1 MKHQKLEKIRT
12 QFLSPVT
19 TSPHGDKVVS
29 IGDIVMLK
37 NLHLSHSV
45 AIFSDNQIHFS
56 VTGETKHEQ
65 IQNFNWNLASSEAG
79 AQTRNTFKVVP
90 YAGELDDICL
100 GSPLRY
106 NQVFC
111 LQSVCNPDFYL
122 ASDSIRKLNTLSNI
136 AYGRNEVFLV
146 DKKSRVSSISGWT
159 TLKPFLADGIQ
170 LHCMGSW
177 KSSWNRA
184 WTNWTKLSSDH

>member
-1 MKHQKLEKIRT
+1 M
-12 QFLSPVT
+12 
-19 TSPHGDKVVS
+19 
-29 IGDIVMLK
+29 
-37 NLHLSHSV
+37 
-45 AIFSDNQIHFS
+45 
-56 VTGETKHEQ
+56 
-65 IQNFNWNLASSEAG
+65 
-79 AQTRNTFKVVP
+79 VP

-146 DKKSRVSSISGWT
+146 DKKSRVSKKFQKFSNIW
-159 TLKPFLADGIQ
+159 LKICLADWVQ
-170 LHCMGSW
+170 LHCMGS
-177 KSSWNRA
+177 
-184 WTNWTKLSSDH
+184 

>member
-1 MKHQKLEKIRT
+1 MSRNLWSKNAHADTLGRVLLSRDHPPNLFGLSTTDLT
-12 QFLSPVT
+12 QFL
-19 TSPHGDKVVS
+19 
-29 IGDIVMLK
+29 
-37 NLHLSHSV
+37 NLNS
-45 AIFSDNQIHFS
+45 
-56 VTGETKHEQ
+56 
-65 IQNFNWNLASSEAG
+65 ASSEAG

-111 LQSVCNPDFYL
+111 LQSVCNPDLYL

-146 DKKSRVSSISGWT
+146 DKKSRVS
-159 TLKPFLADGIQ
+159 
-170 LHCMGSW
+170 
-177 KSSWNRA
+177 
-184 WTNWTKLSSDH
+184 

>member
-1 MKHQKLEKIRT
+1 M
-12 QFLSPVT
+12 
-19 TSPHGDKVVS
+19 
-29 IGDIVMLK
+29 GDIVMLK

-56 VTGETKHEQ
+56 VTGETKHEKIQ
-65 IQNFNWNLASSEAG
+65 ILNENLASSEAG

-146 DKKSRVSSISGWT
+146 DKKSRVSSNFNVFSG
-159 TLKPFLADGIQ
+159 
-170 LHCMGSW
+170 
-177 KSSWNRA
+177 
-184 WTNWTKLSSDH
+184 

>member
-1 MKHQKLEKIRT
+1 MVTKLSQLVTLLCSKIYTCHILLLFLATIRFISQLQVILKMKSFEI
-12 QFLSPVT
+12 LS
-19 TSPHGDKVVS
+19 K
-29 IGDIVMLK
+29 
-37 NLHLSHSV
+37 
-45 AIFSDNQIHFS
+45 
-56 VTGETKHEQ
+56 
-65 IQNFNWNLASSEAG
+65 NLASSEAG

-100 GSPLRY
+100 GSPLRF

-146 DKKSRVSSISGWT
+146 DKKSRVSS
-159 TLKPFLADGIQ
+159 
-170 LHCMGSW
+170 
-177 KSSWNRA
+177 
-184 WTNWTKLSSDH
+184 